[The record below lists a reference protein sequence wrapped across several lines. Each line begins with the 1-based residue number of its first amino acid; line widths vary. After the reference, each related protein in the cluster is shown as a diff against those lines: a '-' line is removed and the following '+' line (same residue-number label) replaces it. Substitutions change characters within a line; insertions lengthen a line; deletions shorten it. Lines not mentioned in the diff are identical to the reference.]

1 MDLNG
6 LKAFLAVSAGG
17 NMTTAARELGLTQS
31 AISQSV
37 RQLEEQFGA
46 VLVDRTTRPLRL
58 TAAGSIVRRYTE
70 RMLNEAE
77 QMTAAIRS
85 TGTIPELRI
94 ALVDSFAAT
103 AGAEFI
109 RTVARFAQN
118 LYIGEG
124 FSTSHAQE
132 FRARKLDLLVSP
144 DPMEELDGVVRYPL
158 MSEPFLLIAPDTE
171 LMAGQQ
177 AVDVRQL
184 NSALPI
190 IRYSNRSAAGSRID
204 RYLLERDIKLR
215 QRIEVETSEVMCG
228 LVASGMGWGITTPLH
243 LLQARSHLEGITVR
257 PLADKLQRTLYLIVR
272 TGEYEKVAHTVLQ
285 RMRDVLRDNVIPE
298 IRKIIPKHVGGLL
311 VCEEN

>member
-109 RTVARFAQN
+109 RTVARFARICISAKASPPAMPRN
-118 LYIGEG
+118 FAPANWICWCPRSDGRTRRRSAL
-124 FSTSHAQE
+124 SADDRT
-132 FRARKLDLLVSP
+132 VSA
-144 DPMEELDGVVRYPL
+144 DCTRYRVDGRP
-158 MSEPFLLIAPDTE
+158 
-171 LMAGQQ
+171 Q